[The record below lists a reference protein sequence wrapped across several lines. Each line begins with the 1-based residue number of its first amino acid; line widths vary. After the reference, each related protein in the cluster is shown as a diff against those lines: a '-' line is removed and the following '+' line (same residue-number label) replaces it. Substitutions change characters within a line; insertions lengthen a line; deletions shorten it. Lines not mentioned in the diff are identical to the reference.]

1 MKLIRNSIFETN
13 SSSTHSLTMCMKET
27 YDKWKNGELFFMQD
41 DNTFYTPEE
50 RKNMMKQSLIKNK
63 TESHHIRQEDEEGNF
78 KGYDSHYIYKG
89 VDLNTQE
96 AHFTQENL
104 DEITDE
110 MLKEADD
117 NGEIDYYF
125 DVPVSY
131 EEYMNSLDLESY
143 YEEFVTPEKE
153 TVVGFG
159 YFGYDG

>member
-1 MKLIRNSIFETN
+1 MKLVRQSIFETN

-27 YDKWKNGELFFMQD
+27 YEKWRKGELFFMQD
-41 DNTFYTPEE
+41 DNTFCTPEE
-50 RKNMMKQSLIKNK
+50 RKTMMKQSVIKHRMDSN
-63 TESHHIRQEDEEGNF
+63 HIRLEDEDGNF

-89 VDLNTQE
+89 VDLPTQE

-110 MLKEADD
+110 VLKEADD
-117 NGEIDYYF
+117 NCEIDYYF

-143 YEEFVTPEKE
+143 YEEFTTPENE
-153 TVVGFG
+153 VVVSFG
-159 YFGYDG
+159 YYGYDG